1 MSALGATAEPWR
13 AAMLLKCERIIA
25 EVEITGTD
33 AKLAGRSISLKWNV
47 FLFYFTLSEA
57 LSVQANLK
65 LL

>member
-13 AAMLLKCERIIA
+13 AAVLLKCERIVA

-33 AKLAGRSISLKWNV
+33 DKFAGRSISLKWNV
-47 FLFYFTLSEA
+47 FLF
-57 LSVQANLK
+57 